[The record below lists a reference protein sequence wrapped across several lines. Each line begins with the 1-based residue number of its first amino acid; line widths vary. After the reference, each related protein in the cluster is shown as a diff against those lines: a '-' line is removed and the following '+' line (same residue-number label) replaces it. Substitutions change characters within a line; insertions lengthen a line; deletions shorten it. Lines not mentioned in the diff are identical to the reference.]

1 MAKAA
6 TAARRAASIAAGAA
20 AQLTARH
27 PRHALLAAIVAGL
40 LLGPRWPAATAA
52 AALTILLLAR
62 EATLA
67 LAAIAALLLGAAIAD
82 VRLAALDRTALTP
95 LLGAPVDVRATLLEH
110 PRPRSFGTYV
120 AAITLRSQPGRG
132 ERVLVRAPSHV
143 RWPARSEPGIE
154 LRIRGRLAE
163 LGSFDAYERRRN
175 AHAQLRASTIRAT
188 GRRRGGLPAALDAV
202 RARTERALTSGLP
215 PPQGAL
221 ARGMVLGQDGA
232 LTAGVRDD
240 FRATGLAHLVAAS
253 GANVLLLATLVLA
266 IGTALGLGLS
276 ARLWLAI
283 ALVVAYVPLAGAGPS
298 IQRAGVMGAAGLI
311 AALAGRLSS
320 RWYALLLAAA
330 VTLAWN
336 PRAAEDPGWQLS
348 FAAVLAMLALVPSLT
363 ARMRRARVPRG
374 LAEAL
379 AVTAAATLGT
389 APLIALHFE
398 RLSIVSLPVNLLAAP
413 AVAPVMWLGTIAG
426 ALAQVAPW
434 LAAPFAQVAMLPLA
448 YLTWLAERA
457 AMLPFAEVELPSPGP
472 LGVVGAYAGAG
483 AAALAWRR
491 IRAARSGQE
500 PSPASRARR
509 RAAIVAVTA
518 AAAAALILATRPPA
532 PPRDLTI
539 SFLDIGQGDATLIQH
554 GRAAVLVD
562 TGPADGPI
570 LARLRAAGVR
580 RLDLLVAT
588 HAALDHDG
596 AAAAVLD
603 EIPVAMV
610 LDGEEATAATAQPV
624 AGSSTAARPATAQP
638 GAGSA
643 TAAPATA
650 AGLAGAPQSAPL
662 ATGPFGARASAS
674 IATLTTRRH
683 VARTP
688 SDAGQLLRVGALELR
703 VLWPHRDPPAARG
716 AEPNDRATVIHLRD
730 GDFDML
736 LTADAESNVTAGLD
750 LPQVD
755 ALKVAHH
762 GSEDPGLPDLLRR
775 LRPRV
780 AVISCGAHNLYGHP
794 TPDTVAALTAAVPIV
809 RRTDRDGT
817 VRLRVHDGRMSVDG
831 SS

>member
-1 MAKAA
+1 VRPAA
-6 TAARRAASIAAGAA
+6 ALGRA
-20 AQLTARH
+20 AQLAARH
-27 PRHALLAAIVAGL
+27 VHRAGHVVAGHLRHALLAALVAGV
-40 LLGPRWPAATAA
+40 LLGPRWPVAVALAAIVA
-52 AALTILLLAR
+52 LLLAR

-67 LAAIAALLLGAAIAD
+67 LALLAALLLGAAIAD
-82 VRLAALDRTALTP
+82 ARLAALDRTGLAP
-95 LLGAPVDVRATLLEH
+95 LLGSAVDVRATLLEH
-110 PRPRSFGTYV
+110 PRVRSFGTRV
-120 AAITLRSQPGRG
+120 AAASLRSGPGRG
-132 ERVLVRAPSHV
+132 ERVLVRAPAYV
-143 RWPARSEPGIE
+143 RWPAGSEPGVE
-154 LRIRGRLAE
+154 LAIRGRLAQ
-163 LGSFDAYERRRN
+163 LTSFDAHERRRN
-175 AHAQLRASTIRAT
+175 AHALLRASAIHAT
-188 GRRRGGLPAALDAV
+188 GRRRAGALGVLDAV
-202 RARTERALTSGLP
+202 RSRTERALASGLP

-232 LTAGVRDD
+232 LTASVRDD
-240 FRATGLAHLVAAS
+240 FRTTGLAHLVAAS

-266 IGTALGLGLS
+266 IAAAAGLGLS

-283 ALVVAYVPLAGAGPS
+283 ALVAAYVPLAGAGPS

-311 AALAGRLSS
+311 AALAGRPSS

-330 VTLAWN
+330 LTLAWH

-348 FAAVLAMLALVPSLT
+348 FAAVLSMLALVPSLT
-363 ARMRRARVPRG
+363 ARLRRARVPRG

-398 RLSIVSLPVNLLAAP
+398 RLSLVSLPVNLLAAP

-426 ALAQVAPW
+426 ALGQVEPA
-434 LAAPFAQVAMLPLA
+434 LAAPFAEVAMLPLA
-448 YLTWLAERA
+448 YLTWLAERGA
-457 AMLPFAEVELPSPGP
+457 RLPFAELELPSPGP
-472 LGVVGAYAGAG
+472 VGVAAAYLVAAAVAVAWRRVRAAGAG
-483 AAALAWRR
+483 RELSPAWRR
-491 IRAARSGQE
+491 
-500 PSPASRARR
+500 RR
-509 RAAIVAVTA
+509 RFAVAVVA
-518 AAAAALILATRPPA
+518 VAAAAALVLAVRPPA

-562 TGPADGPI
+562 TGPPDGLI
-570 LARLRAAGVR
+570 LERLRAAGVR
-580 RLDLLVAT
+580 RLDLLVTT

-610 LDGEEATAATAQPV
+610 LDGEEAAPE
-624 AGSSTAARPATAQP
+624 PLP
-638 GAGSA
+638 GAR
-643 TAAPATA
+643 AAP
-650 AGLAGAPQSAPL
+650 GAAPL
-662 ATGPFGARASAS
+662 AAAPRAAAPRAAAPRAAGPFGARASAS
-674 IATLTTRRH
+674 VATLATRRR

-688 SDAGQLLRVGALELR
+688 SDAGQLLRAGPLELR
-703 VLWPHRDPPAARG
+703 VLWPHRDPPAPRG
-716 AEPNDRATVIHLRD
+716 AEPNDRATVIHVRD
-730 GDFDML
+730 GDFDLL

-750 LPQVD
+750 LPVVD

-762 GSEDPGLPDLLRR
+762 GSDDPGLPDLLRR

-780 AVISCGAHNLYGHP
+780 AVISCGARNLYGHP
-794 TPDTVAALTAAVPIV
+794 TPATVAALVAAVPIV